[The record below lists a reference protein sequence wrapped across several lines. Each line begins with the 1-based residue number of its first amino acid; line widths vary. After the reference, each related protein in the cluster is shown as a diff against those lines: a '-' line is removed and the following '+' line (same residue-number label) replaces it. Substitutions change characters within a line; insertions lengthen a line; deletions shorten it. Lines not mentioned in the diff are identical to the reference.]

1 MTDPFVTATNST
13 RPRRDPELSWEESA
27 VDSLSYVEGFS
38 NPERPAPKTL
48 WLWVVLFVVF
58 GTMFGKLFY
67 LQVVMG
73 ARYRELSE
81 SNRIR
86 SQTVLAPR
94 GYIRDRNGQILAQN
108 TASFNL
114 VLVPFDLPKE
124 GTEEL
129 FTKLSE
135 TFSVDLGELRR
146 LATSVA
152 RASFDPVVIKQD
164 LSPEEGIRFE
174 TRRQEFPGF
183 AVQENPI
190 REYVSPEIFSH
201 VLGYTGLVSP
211 EDLRDLPAGRYAASD
226 YTGKLGIELGYERF
240 LHGKNGE
247 HQVEVDATGKVIK
260 VLGQSPPAPGD
271 TVSLNLDKGLQE
283 ELYRAFRSRAGSG
296 GRGAAVVLDPRNG
309 EVLALLSFPGF
320 DNNLFAHGIKRA
332 DYQRLT
338 QDKALPLFNR
348 AVSGTYPPGS
358 TVKPMVAT
366 AALEEGVINENT
378 VITDRGVLVIPNQF
392 DPSVSYNFYGWKR
405 TGLGPMNVRSAI
417 AESSDIFFYVV
428 SGGHPSSPVKG
439 LGIERLAR
447 WYRRFGV
454 GAQTGIDLAG
464 EKPGLVP
471 DPAWKTQH
479 FKNNRILSQW
489 YLGDTYHVGIGQGD
503 MLVTPLQ
510 VAVWTAA
517 VANGGTAYRP
527 TLLRSVADGSGR
539 EIFKSNPEPLVVRVA
554 SEHTVKV
561 VQEGMRQTVLSG
573 SGRQL
578 MDLSVSSAGKTGT
591 SQFDGSDPSR
601 THAWFTAYAPFENPE
616 VVVTV
621 LVEAGGEG
629 HAAAV
634 PIAKDI
640 LSWWSENRR
649 NP

>member
-1 MTDPFVTATNST
+1 MTDPFVTTTNSV
-13 RPRRDPELSWEESA
+13 RPRRDQELSWEESA

-48 WLWVVLFVVF
+48 WLWVVLIVAF
-58 GTMFGKLFY
+58 GAMFGKLFY

-94 GYIRDRNGQILAQN
+94 GYIRDRRGQVLAQN

-114 VLVPFDLPKE
+114 VLVPFDLPRE
-124 GTEEL
+124 GTGAL
-129 FTKLSE
+129 LTKLSE
-135 TFSVDLGELRR
+135 TFSVDLAELER
-146 LATSVA
+146 LASSA
-152 RASFDPVVIKQD
+152 PRASFDPIVIKQD
-164 LSPEEGIRFE
+164 LTPEEGILFE
-174 TRRQEFPGF
+174 TRQQEFPGF

-190 REYVSPEIFSH
+190 REYVNPEIFSH

-211 EDLRDLPAGRYAASD
+211 EDLRELEADRYAASD
-226 YTGKLGIELGYERF
+226 YTGKLGIELRYERF

-271 TVSLNLDKGLQE
+271 TVFLNLDRELQE
-283 ELYRAFRSRAGSG
+283 QLYRAFRARAGAG
-296 GRGAAVVLDPRNG
+296 ARGAAVVLDPRNG

-320 DNNLFAHGIKRA
+320 DNNLFAHGIRRA

-358 TVKPMVAT
+358 TVKPMVAM

-392 DPSVSYNFYGWKR
+392 DPNVSYNFYGWKR

-447 WYRRFGV
+447 WYRRFGA
-454 GAQTGIDLAG
+454 GALTGIDLTG

-471 DPAWKTQH
+471 DPAWKTLY

-527 TLLRSVADGSGR
+527 TLLKGVVDGSGR
-539 EIFKSNPEPLVVRVA
+539 EVFKPSPELLVTQVA

-578 MDLSVSSAGKTGT
+578 QDLSISSAGKTGT
-591 SQFDGSDPSR
+591 SQFDGSDPNR

-616 VVVTV
+616 VVITV

-634 PIAKDI
+634 PIAKDV
-640 LSWWSENRR
+640 LSWWSENRLNR
-649 NP
+649 